1 MNKNDYDSAQIFS
14 HYLGLSALDDAGPF
28 WQNRIF
34 VEQKQLDFEGIELL
48 GLEEIHPFFD

>member
-1 MNKNDYDSAQIFS
+1 MNKNDYGSAQIFS
-14 HYLGLSALDDAGPF
+14 QYLGLSALDDAGPF

-34 VEQKQLDFEGIELL
+34 VEQKQLDFEEIELL